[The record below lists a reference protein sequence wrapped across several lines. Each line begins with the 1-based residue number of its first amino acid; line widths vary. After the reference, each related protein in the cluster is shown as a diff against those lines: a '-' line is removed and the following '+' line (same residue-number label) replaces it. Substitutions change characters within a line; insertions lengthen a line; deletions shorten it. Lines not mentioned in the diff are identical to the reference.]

1 MKKLKIMI
9 YCVLYLHQIK
19 NVYLIS
25 VITRL
30 FDKMFEIF
38 IFSDQ
43 KLDRNDNIKKIYI
56 INIYV
61 YIFSHIKYT
70 YHFLNNGL

>member
-1 MKKLKIMI
+1 MKKLKTMI

-43 KLDRNDNIKKIYI
+43 KLDRNDNINKKIYM
-56 INIYV
+56 
-61 YIFSHIKYT
+61 YIFFPI
-70 YHFLNNGL
+70 

>member
-43 KLDRNDNIKKIYI
+43 KLDRNDNINKKIYM
-56 INIYV
+56 
-61 YIFSHIKYT
+61 YIFFPI
-70 YHFLNNGL
+70 